1 MAEEPGMDMPAHV
14 DTYARV
20 MGLLK
25 WGTVVCAII
34 AAFVI
39 WLIA

>member
-1 MAEEPGMDMPAHV
+1 MASDNNLQAHEQ
-14 DTYARV
+14 TYSKI

-25 WGTVVCAII
+25 WGAVGCAII

-39 WLIA
+39 WLISR

>member
-1 MAEEPGMDMPAHV
+1 MAGNGDMHAHEATYGSVIGM
-14 DTYARV
+14 
-20 MGLLK
+20 LK
-25 WGTVVCAII
+25 WGAVGCAII